1 MRPGVFL
8 AITDPTCPDGCN
20 HRDPKVDAVLVYAE
34 YVFCVLFTAEM
45 TLKVIAEG
53 LLGHRNAYLWSTWN
67 WLDFLVV
74 VVGWLTLTGA
84 TTGGMSALR
93 SVRVLRPL
101 RTITRVRG
109 MKVRRVRVRVR
120 YG

>member
-1 MRPGVFL
+1 M
-8 AITDPTCPDGCN
+8 
-20 HRDPKVDAVLVYAE
+20 
-34 YVFCVLFTAEM
+34 
-45 TLKVIAEG
+45 IAEG
-53 LLGHRNAYLWSTWN
+53 LIGHRNAYLWSTWN
-67 WLDFLVV
+67 WLDFVVV

-109 MKVRRVRVRVR
+109 MKARATLRTPHADRRTPTASLQPRMLPAPHRPSR
-120 YG
+120 P

>member
-1 MRPGVFL
+1 M
-8 AITDPTCPDGCN
+8 
-20 HRDPKVDAVLVYAE
+20 YAE

-84 TTGGMSALR
+84 TTGGR
-93 SVRVLRPL
+93 PVRVPVVAPGRALAGLYLR
-101 RTITRVRG
+101 RHNHSNIVFNSRAAARN
-109 MKVRRVRVRVR
+109 REESQ
-120 YG
+120 

>member
-1 MRPGVFL
+1 M
-8 AITDPTCPDGCN
+8 
-20 HRDPKVDAVLVYAE
+20 YAE

>member
-1 MRPGVFL
+1 M
-8 AITDPTCPDGCN
+8 
-20 HRDPKVDAVLVYAE
+20 YAE

-109 MKVRRVRVRVR
+109 MKVLVSSIISAIPSLANVFLLCVFFFAIF
-120 YG
+120 GIVGLQVTKP